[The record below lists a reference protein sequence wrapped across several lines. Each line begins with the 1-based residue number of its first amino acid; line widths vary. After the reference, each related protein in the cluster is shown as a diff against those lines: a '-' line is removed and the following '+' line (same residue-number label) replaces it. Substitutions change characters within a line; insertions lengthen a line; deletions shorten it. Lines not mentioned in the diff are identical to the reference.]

1 MYHKNQLPINGFE
14 LIDRGGIKRAFKL
27 LYVPVLY
34 ALFQNGSFNAQ

>member
-27 LYVPVLY
+27 LYVLY
-34 ALFQNGSFNAQ
+34 TLYQNGSFNAQ